1 MPKLKRETARWKI
14 FDSQD
19 KTRSMIEKITFSASE
34 KRVGKEIDVS
44 ELKMCCVSRLLGE
57 CAGGCVFF
65 FLHQN
70 CLFYVTCP
78 VFTHTVRHAHTFL
91 LTCAKTQ
98 FVFKGKCFYMSNFNS
113 AISQME
119 PCQCEFLLPCPLTSA
134 FSSLPYKQWTTQ
146 RFISTICVLPRA
158 ANWKSITGFDCELQQ
173 SSRDVRGWPGLICL
187 HWG

>member
-1 MPKLKRETARWKI
+1 MENFWQSGQNSFDDWENYFFCFREESRQRNWCFRAQDVLCLQAFGGKRGRLC
-14 FDSQD
+14 F
-19 KTRSMIEKITFSASE
+19 FLLASE
-34 KRVGKEIDVS
+34 
-44 ELKMCCVSRLLGE
+44 LP
-57 CAGGCVFF
+57 
-65 FLHQN
+65 FLCYMSCFH
-70 CLFYVTCP
+70 
-78 VFTHTVRHAHTFL
+78 THTVRHAHTFL

-134 FSSLPYKQWTTQ
+134 FSSLPYKQRTTQ
-146 RFISTICVLPRA
+146 RFISTICVQPRA